1 MDGAVDR
8 TGKHPCFCKKTDLYF
23 LTNIMGK
30 HADSIDRHI
39 LLRIRRKGPGV
50 VFAPTD
56 FLDLGSRG
64 AIDLALL
71 RNTRRGVIRRVGRGL
86 YDLPK
91 ANPRWGPG
99 PATPDAIV
107 RALARRDG
115 VRIQKGGA
123 HAAHALGL
131 TDQVPMKV
139 NYLTDG
145 RPRKLMIGHLPVTI
159 KRAAH
164 RTMAT
169 AGTPSGDVIQ
179 ALRWLGRRHI
189 DDTVIPQLRRVL
201 PKRAKAQLLKDV
213 RFAPGWM
220 APLLKAVA
228 DDGGH

>member
-1 MDGAVDR
+1 
-8 TGKHPCFCKKTDLYF
+8 
-23 LTNIMGK
+23 MGK
-30 HADSIDRHI
+30 HADSIDKAI
-39 LLRIRRKGPGV
+39 LFRMRGRGQGV

-71 RNTRRGVIRRVGRGL
+71 RNTRSGAIRRVGRGL
-86 YDLPK
+86 YDVPRN
-91 ANPRWGPG
+91 NPRWGPG
-99 PATPDAIV
+99 PATPDAVV

-115 VRIQKGGA
+115 VRIQQGGA

-131 TDQVPMKV
+131 TDQVPMRV
-139 NYLTDG
+139 IYLTDG
-145 RPRKLMIGHLPVTI
+145 RPRKLTIGNLPVTI

-169 AGTPSGDVIQ
+169 AGRPSGDVIQ

-189 DDTVIPQLRRVL
+189 DDAVISQLRRVL
-201 PKRAKAQLLKDV
+201 PTRAKTQLLKDI

-220 APLLKAVA
+220 APLLKTVA
-228 DDGGH
+228 ETGGH